1 MLIKYKANV
10 VKMGIPENY
19 NIGSSTGDIQKLA
32 KMNVLLLISFLL
44 IGLLEAKRNRLSEN
58 PLTIEFSETLTKSI
72 TTELIKEI
80 RVLMATG

>member
-1 MLIKYKANV
+1 VLIKYKANV

>member
-1 MLIKYKANV
+1 
-10 VKMGIPENY
+10 MGIPENY